1 MKNVI
6 RLLLVVQLL
15 IVFVPLAA
23 AKTHKDVYP
32 VSCDTLWR
40 SVKDTVRN
48 SGKYGIIAIDNME
61 MTASFNIGGNL
72 TGKRTNSVV
81 LNKQGDKSCEM
92 QVQTAFSGLV
102 NNDYGDF
109 KKRVEESMAKFAKEP
124 PPAEAAKPAATAAVA
139 PELAPARNVKFPEG
153 LKAGQSPD
161 EVKQVLG
168 KPQDSLDMKDSLIY
182 IYPGYKLIFEKGQL
196 ADVRYPETSK

>member
-1 MKNVI
+1 MKIVI
-6 RLLLVVQLL
+6 RLLLIVQLL

-48 SGKYGIIAIDNME
+48 SGKYGIIAIDNVE
-61 MTASFNIGGNL
+61 MTASFNIGGTL
-72 TGKRTNSVV
+72 TGKRVNSVV
-81 LNKQGDKSCEM
+81 LNKLGDKSCEM

-109 KKRVEESMAKFAKEP
+109 KKRVEDTMAKFAKEA
-124 PPAEAAKPAATAAVA
+124 PPAEAAKPATAAVA
-139 PELAPARNVKFPEG
+139 PELAPAKSVKFPEG
-153 LKAGQSPD
+153 LKAGQSPED
-161 EVKQVLG
+161 VKQVLG

-196 ADVRYPETSK
+196 ADVRYPEANK

>member
-6 RLLLVVQLL
+6 RLLIVVQLL
-15 IVFVPLAA
+15 IIFVPFAV
-23 AKTHKDVYP
+23 AKTHKDTYP
-32 VSCDTLWR
+32 VSCETLWR

-48 SGKYGIIAIDNME
+48 SGKYGIIAIDNVE

-81 LNKQGDKSCEM
+81 LNKQGDNSCEM

-109 KKRVEESMAKFAKEP
+109 KKRVDESMARLAKEP
-124 PPAEAAKPAATAAVA
+124 PREETAKPAAAAVA
-139 PELAPARNVKFPEG
+139 PELVPAKNVKFPEG
-153 LKAGQSPD
+153 LKPGQSPD

-196 ADVRYPETSK
+196 ADVRYPEANK